1 MQIFGLVGWSGSG
14 KTTLLDTLIE
24 DLVGR
29 GISVSTMKC
38 AHHGFDVD
46 QPGKDSY
53 RHRAAG
59 AVEVLVT
66 SARRWALMHELRDDA
81 EPTVEE
87 PVQYLNPV
95 DLLRIEGFKHHAHD
109 KLEVHRPDLV
119 KSLLAPNDPRIV
131 AVAIDAPVP
140 ALDVPVLDLNDAVGI
155 SDFILR
161 HCRLGSRAESA
172 A

>member
-1 MQIFGLVGWSGSG
+1 MRIFGPVGWSGSG

-29 GISVSTMKC
+29 GISVSTLKR

-59 AVEVLVT
+59 AMEVLVT
-66 SARRWALMHELRDDA
+66 SARRWALMHELRDDT

-87 PVQYLNPV
+87 LVQYLNPV
-95 DLLRIEGFKHHAHD
+95 DLLPIEGFKHHAHD
-109 KLEVHRPDLV
+109 KLEGHRPDLG
-119 KSLLAPNDPRIV
+119 KSRWAPNDPRIV
-131 AVAIDAPVP
+131 AVASDAPVP

-161 HCRLGSRAESA
+161 HCRLGSRAENA
-172 A
+172 D

>member
-29 GISVSTMKC
+29 GISVSTMKR

-66 SARRWALMHELRDDA
+66 SARRWALMHELRDEA

-87 PVQYLNPV
+87 LVQYLNPV
-95 DLLRIEGFKHHAHD
+95 DLLLIEGFKHHAHD
-109 KLEVHRPDLV
+109 KLEVHRPDLG

-131 AVAIDAPVP
+131 AVASDAPVP
-140 ALDVPVLDLNDAVGI
+140 ALEVPVLDLNDAVGI
-155 SDFILR
+155 ADFILS